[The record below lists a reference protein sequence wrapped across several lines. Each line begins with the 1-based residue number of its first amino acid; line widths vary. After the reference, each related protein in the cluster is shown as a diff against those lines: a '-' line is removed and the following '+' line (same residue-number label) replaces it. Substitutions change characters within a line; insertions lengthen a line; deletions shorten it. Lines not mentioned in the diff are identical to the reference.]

1 MISLLIEKKAFL
13 LASYPLFPL
22 KLKTL
27 ASKFTFKLNSKIAFV
42 GWDLCASYFLK

>member
-1 MISLLIEKKAFL
+1 MISLLIGKKKKAFL

-27 ASKFTFKLNSKIAFV
+27 TSKFTFKLNSKIVFV
-42 GWDLCASYFLK
+42 GWEL